1 MQDFLDW
8 CLRFSKTMKK
18 NPPEISMKTLFKK
31 IALSFLIITK
41 NSFVV
46 LFYLF
51 GLFALSQQKPQL
63 VQRNLQSE
71 VHRPAGNM

>member
-18 NPPEISMKTLFKK
+18 KNQPEISMKTLFKK

-46 LFYLF
+46 LFYSF
-51 GLFALSQQKPQL
+51 GLFALS
-63 VQRNLQSE
+63 
-71 VHRPAGNM
+71 

>member
-1 MQDFLDW
+1 
-8 CLRFSKTMKK
+8 
-18 NPPEISMKTLFKK
+18 MKTLFKK

-63 VQRNLQSE
+63 VQRNLHS
-71 VHRPAGNM
+71 GLM